1 MSIQSWRTA
10 SGWLTW
16 WEETGKSSYHSRD
29 GTCPKLMWF
38 PSQLTLPLYSAGA
51 LCQVC
56 LADYLA
62 NIFVYTLES
71 SRNIN
76 GQTCIKFS
84 ATQKVKVESM
94 VSFATFGVVSDF
106 GLPCSCTLIN
116 ALHLFP
122 HSISTQLST
131 LSLRQCSNFLCEWR
145 LWRSFQ

>member
-1 MSIQSWRTA
+1 MYVYPYKV
-10 SGWLTW
+10 
-16 WEETGKSSYHSRD
+16 EELPVVDSLDGKKLERAMIPGMVY
-29 GTCPKLMWF
+29 TCPKLMWF

-76 GQTCIKFS
+76 GQICIKFS

-94 VSFATFGVVSDF
+94 VSFATFGVS
-106 GLPCSCTLIN
+106 LTLDCLVH
-116 ALHLFP
+116 AH
-122 HSISTQLST
+122 
-131 LSLRQCSNFLCEWR
+131 
-145 LWRSFQ
+145 